1 MAFPK
6 FANFTTINRLANF
19 FTFSLYPTGT
29 DTTWVDGISG
39 GGSGSAPIFND
50 FTSLCNGVTVTFTL
64 SSVPGDPN
72 NVMLYWNGVAMK
84 RTDGFS
90 ITGAI
95 ITTSFVP
102 QTGDL
107 LWAYHY
113 A

>member
-1 MAFPK
+1 MSFPK
-6 FANFTTINRLANF
+6 FGNFTTINRLANF
-19 FTFSLYPTGT
+19 FTFSLFNTGM
-29 DTTWVDGISG
+29 DTSWVDGTAG
-39 GGSGSAPIFND
+39 GGGSAPIFND
-50 FTSLCNGVTVTFTL
+50 FSSQCDGVTVTFTL
-64 SSVPGDPN
+64 SSTPSVPD
-72 NVMLYWNGVAMK
+72 NVMLYWNGISMR

-102 QTGDL
+102 QTGDK

>member
-6 FANFTTINRLANF
+6 FQSFRAINRLANF
-19 FTFSLYPTGT
+19 FTFGLFNTGM
-29 DTTWVDGISG
+29 DTSWVDGNAG
-39 GGSGSAPIFND
+39 GGGSAPIFND
-50 FTSLCNGVTVTFTL
+50 FTSQCNGVTVTFTL
-64 SSVPGDPN
+64 SSAPSVPD
-72 NVMLYWNGVAMK
+72 NVVLYWNGVSMR

-90 ITGAI
+90 ITGAT

-102 QTGDL
+102 AGGDL